1 MTSKEKETI
10 GKAYQAEQGKLLNF
24 IRKRI
29 PDKIEAED
37 ILQDVF
43 YQLTIGF
50 RDIERV
56 ENLTNWLYR
65 VAYNRI
71 IDWFRKKRPVTFSYK
86 DYITSDD
93 EGPLSLED
101 ILPDPDNFPDDE
113 LFNEL
118 IWRTIEESLNEISS
132 EQKEAFILHEF
143 EDKSFNEISK
153 MTGLGINTLIS
164 RKRYAV
170 LHLRKK
176 LLNIY
181 KQFKIY

>member
-1 MTSKEKETI
+1 MTSKERETI
-10 GKAYQAEQGKLLNF
+10 GRAYTDEQGKLLNF

-50 RDIERV
+50 RDIERI
-56 ENLTNWLYR
+56 ENLTGWLYK

-86 DYITSDD
+86 DYISSDD

-101 ILPDPDNFPDDE
+101 ILPDPESSPDDE
-113 LFNEL
+113 LFNDL
-118 IWRTIEESLNEISS
+118 IWKTIEDTLNEIPS
-132 EQKEAFILHEF
+132 EQKEVFILHEF
-143 EDKSFNEISK
+143 ENKSFNEISK

-181 KQFKIY
+181 KQFNI